1 MKETWAS
8 GSLGLLRHTD
18 SHTQLDTGFDSKMAF
33 ISVGN
38 SVDPI

>member
-1 MKETWAS
+1 MEETWAS

-18 SHTQLDTGFDSKMAF
+18 SHTRLDTGFDCKIAF
-33 ISVGN
+33 IDVGN